1 MPQRFRKALTL
12 FEDYRE
18 MMADDIRLDAYRR
31 AIADVVREG
40 DVVVDLGAGL
50 GLLGFLALKAG
61 AARVYA
67 IEKGDALGLARRVAA
82 DNGLADRVVFVDA
95 HSLDAELPE
104 PADVLLSETLGSFGF
119 EENTLG
125 FSIDA
130 RDRLLRGGGRMI
142 PRRLE
147 SFLAPVTAPE
157 EHARRSFW
165 RDVGGL
171 DFSAALDESLSR
183 MSLMDVRPKQL
194 LAEAQRFAD
203 VDLHTV
209 TSASLAQKL
218 VFPITRAG
226 TCHGVAGWFRAELSE
241 GVVLDTAPGQP
252 TTHWRQAFFPYR
264 EPVTLSARDHMELRF
279 ALTPKDARSDD
290 TDVHYEYRA
299 TQLAKE
305 ASSVGRNQSCPC
317 GSGKKH
323 KRCCGA

>member
-12 FEDYRE
+12 FEDYRA
-18 MMADDIRLDAYRR
+18 MMADEVRLEAYRR
-31 AIADVVREG
+31 AIDAVVREG

-61 AARVYA
+61 AAKVYA

-82 DNGLADRVVFVDA
+82 DNGLSERVVFVDA

-130 RDRLLRGGGRMI
+130 RDRLLRDDGRMI
-142 PRRLE
+142 PRRIQ
-147 SFLAPVTAPE
+147 SFLAPVSAPK

-183 MSLMDVRPKQL
+183 MSLMDVSPSQL
-194 LAEAQRFAD
+194 LAAPQCFAD
-203 VDLHTV
+203 VDLRAV
-209 TSASLAQKL
+209 KSASLAAKL
-218 VFPITRAG
+218 VFPMTRAG
-226 TCHGVAGWFRAELSE
+226 TCHGVAGFFRAELSE
-241 GVVLDTAPGQP
+241 GVVIDTSPGQP
-252 TTHWRQAFFPYR
+252 STHWQQAFFPYR
-264 EPVTLSARDHMELRF
+264 ESVALGARDHMELRF

-299 TQLAKE
+299 TQLAGE
-305 ASSVGRNQSCPC
+305 PPPASRNQPCPC